1 MRVLFDTN
9 VVLDVL
15 MDRSPFSGAASALFD
30 AVDTGIIVGL
40 LGGTT
45 ITTVYFL
52 LRRSV
57 GATVAFEKV
66 RLLLSRFEIAPVG
79 RAAIE
84 GALDLGFADFE
95 DAVLHEAG
103 RQARAE
109 SVVTR
114 NGDDFRGGTLLIY
127 TPTELVSLLEAV

>member
-15 MDRSPFSGAASALFD
+15 MDRAPFSNWASALFD
-30 AVDTGIIVGL
+30 AVDAGRIVGL

-45 ITTVYFL
+45 LTTVYFL
-52 LRRSV
+52 LRRST
-57 GATVAFEKV
+57 GATVALEKV
-66 RLLLSRFEIAPVG
+66 RLLISRFEIAPVG
-79 RAAIE
+79 RSVIE
-84 GALDLGFADFE
+84 GALDLGFTDFE

-114 NGDDFRGGTLLIY
+114 NGDDFRGGTLLVY
-127 TPTELVSLLEAV
+127 TPPELLAQLDAV